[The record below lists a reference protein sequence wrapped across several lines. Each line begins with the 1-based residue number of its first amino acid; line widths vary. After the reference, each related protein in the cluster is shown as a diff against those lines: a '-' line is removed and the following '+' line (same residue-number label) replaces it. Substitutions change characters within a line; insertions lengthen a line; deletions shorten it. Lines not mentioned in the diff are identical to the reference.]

1 MDKEIENETKALN
14 DLRQYTLEKS
24 RLETELKKIK
34 TELITNYRK
43 YNTVRDTLKE
53 KFEIS
58 EDDLSISI
66 KFTPKNFED
75 EFDYNFDLVV
85 DNIFKD
91 DELKFIKNKNKLD
104 HIKYFFSNHYYTY
117 HFEIEYQNDSFKQ
130 MSPGKKAFV
139 ILKLILDFSDSKK
152 PVLIDLS
159 LIHI

>member
-66 KFTPKNFED
+66 KFC
-75 EFDYNFDLVV
+75 L
-85 DNIFKD
+85 
-91 DELKFIKNKNKLD
+91 L
-104 HIKYFFSNHYYTY
+104 YT
-117 HFEIEYQNDSFKQ
+117 
-130 MSPGKKAFV
+130 SPSPR
-139 ILKLILDFSDSKK
+139 D
-152 PVLIDLS
+152 
-159 LIHI
+159 